1 MWNSFFADNTAHSK
15 QDKKS
20 VDLRIDGTLP
30 VISQPEGT
38 CMFLLKSNTFPEEA
52 HISFFHENHR
62 SHQYSNSVCL
72 KYFRLDRTAII
83 FFFLPRVGIS
93 FDLPSC
99 VCGCFSVGAFVK
111 KIRQSCVLYL
121 DLKVVS

>member
-1 MWNSFFADNTAHSK
+1 MWNSFADKTAHGK

-30 VISQPEGT
+30 VIFHPEGT
-38 CMFLLKSNTFPEEA
+38 CMFLLKSNNFPEGT
-52 HISFFHENHR
+52 HISFSHGNHR

-72 KYFRLDRTAII
+72 KYLRLGRTAII
-83 FFFLPRVGIS
+83 FFFLPRAEIS

-99 VCGCFSVGAFVK
+99 VCGSSAGAYLK
-111 KIRQSCVLYL
+111 K
-121 DLKVVS
+121 LKRVVFDTWI